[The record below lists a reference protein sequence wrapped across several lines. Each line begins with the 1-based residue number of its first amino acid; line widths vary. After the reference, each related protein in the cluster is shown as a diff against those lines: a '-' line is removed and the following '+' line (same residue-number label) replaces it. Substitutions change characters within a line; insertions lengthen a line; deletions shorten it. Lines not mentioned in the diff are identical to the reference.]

1 MFNLIRFPSI
11 SRNPRISLHS
21 PNFITLS
28 HPTFSN
34 KMHFIVTNSLS
45 LSLSTW
51 YPDQTFPRWFRK
63 GKQTNGEVKTTR
75 ASRGARVGGKERKGG
90 RGGEKED
97 MEVLQIKYGT
107 GGENGA
113 TRSYVPVAVEGGKGC
128 ELLHARR
135 RRTIALSGARILY
148 TRGTCARHACEL
160 YLRYICKYV
169 RQCVSVEC

>member
-45 LSLSTW
+45 LSLNLVSG
-51 YPDQTFPRWFRK
+51 PNFSPMVSKR
-63 GKQTNGEVKTTR
+63 QTNKRGGKNN
-75 ASRGARVGGKERKGG
+75 ACKSWGARGRKRKKGREGRREGRHGSIANKIRNRRGKWSNEELRAG
-90 RGGEKED
+90 
-97 MEVLQIKYGT
+97 
-107 GGENGA
+107 
-113 TRSYVPVAVEGGKGC
+113 SCGKGC

-135 RRTIALSGARILY
+135 RRTIASSGARILY

>member
-1 MFNLIRFPSI
+1 MQ
-11 SRNPRISLHS
+11 
-21 PNFITLS
+21 
-28 HPTFSN
+28 
-34 KMHFIVTNSLS
+34 V
-45 LSLSTW
+45 
-51 YPDQTFPRWFRK
+51 
-63 GKQTNGEVKTTR
+63 
-75 ASRGARVGGKERKGG
+75 VGGKERKEGE
-90 RGGEKED
+90 EKED

-135 RRTIALSGARILY
+135 RRTIASSGARILY